1 VFNHIHPGTAV
12 ARRLLTVAFA
22 VFTATATEAAQAPR
36 AGTAPKCQAP
46 RSLVRV
52 AELPEGSGI
61 AASRRVPGRVWAHND
76 SGAPVLVALDSG
88 GKAAGRVRLTGATVE
103 DWEAIAVGPCP
114 AGSCLYVADIG
125 DNEAER
131 KRVTIYR
138 LPEPENASGTA
149 AVADVFHA
157 TFPDGAHDAEAV
169 LVTGEGRIHIVTK
182 GETGPVALYRFPAA
196 VKSGATAT
204 LERVSGGGGAKSA
217 DARITDGSVS
227 PDGRWVALRTLKDIT
242 FYAAADFFAGQWA
255 PAARVDLSALKE
267 PQGEGIS
274 LGADNTVYVAGEGGG
289 RGPGTFARF
298 TCVPGE

>member
-1 VFNHIHPGTAV
+1 MLNHIHPGTAV
-12 ARRLLTVAFA
+12 ARLLLTVGFA
-22 VFTATATEAAQAPR
+22 VFGATATEAAQAGVG
-36 AGTAPKCQAP
+36 AKQKCQAP

-76 SGAPVLVALDSG
+76 SGAPLLVALDSS
-88 GKAAGRVRLTGATVE
+88 GKSVGRIRLTGATVD

-125 DNEAER
+125 DNDARR
-131 KRVTIYR
+131 KRVTVYR
-138 LPEPENASGTA
+138 LPEPEGTSGTA

-157 TFPDGAHDAEAV
+157 AFPDGAHDAETI
-169 LVTGEGRIHIVTK
+169 LVNGEGRIHIVTK

-196 VKSGATAT
+196 AKSGATAT
-204 LERVSGGGGAKSA
+204 LERVSGGGDAKSA

-227 PDGRWVALRTLKDIT
+227 PDGRWVALRTLKDVT
-242 FYAAADFFAGQWA
+242 FYAAADFFAGRWT

-274 LGADNTVYVAGEGGG
+274 LGADNTVYLAGEGGG

-298 TCVPGE
+298 TCAPGQ